1 MCGNRRWPP
10 QALVSTNHDRAA
22 PKGLGAVK
30 AAGNYA
36 ADLSPV
42 HGAHAQGYNTTL
54 YLDAKERKYVE
65 EFSVCNFVGITKD
78 ETCDIMR
85 SLAFGLGLVSL
96 CWQAARAAKNSDSNG
111 DQCKY
116 LTMLYVDW
124 AGESNNSR
132 PFVRLLSPTDDWTLF
147 CCWSFPLSL
156 SLSVSVSVS
165 VSVSLCRR
173 RERDTCSRRMRR
185 VVNKE
190 VASCHGRT
198 GAISRR
204 SQTRSC
210 SPRQILC
217 CNSWPEIGG

>member
-1 MCGNRRWPP
+1 MPP

-85 SLAFGLGLVSL
+85 LLHLDL
-96 CWQAARAAKNSDSNG
+96 DSS
-111 DQCKY
+111 
-116 LTMLYVDW
+116 VF
-124 AGESNNSR
+124 AGKQLE
-132 PFVRLLSPTDDWTLF
+132 RLKTVIAMEIS
-147 CCWSFPLSL
+147 
-156 SLSVSVSVS
+156 
-165 VSVSLCRR
+165 
-173 RERDTCSRRMRR
+173 
-185 VVNKE
+185 
-190 VASCHGRT
+190 AST
-198 GAISRR
+198 
-204 SQTRSC
+204 
-210 SPRQILC
+210 
-217 CNSWPEIGG
+217 